1 MLKKLLL
8 SLAVTTA
15 LFAQHDAAINLNND
29 DIELQSNVDL
39 GELNQ
44 SDYPDTYFLTLG
56 FLDVENENRSTDPL
70 FSAGFKLR
78 QDIPAVPNL
87 RFGIGFKGTYAK
99 VASEKHVALPLG
111 AELTYSIPLAEAMAL
126 KFSGFFDYA
135 PSALAFKD
143 ADNYMEK
150 RLEVGFQIV
159 EQATIFAGY
168 RDIDLDFNREKSLI
182 GDYRFDDD
190 FYFGFRVRF

>member
-1 MLKKLLL
+1 MLKKLFL

-56 FLDVENENRSTDPL
+56 FLDVENRESTDPL

-87 RFGIGFKGTYAK
+87 RFGIGLKGTYAK
-99 VASEKHVALPLG
+99 VASGKHVAVPLG
-111 AELTYSIPLAEAMAL
+111 AELVYSIPLADAMAL

-168 RDIDLDFNREKSLI
+168 RDIDLDFEVNNNKW
-182 GDYRFDDD
+182 DYRFDDD
-190 FYFGFRVRF
+190 FYVGFRVRF